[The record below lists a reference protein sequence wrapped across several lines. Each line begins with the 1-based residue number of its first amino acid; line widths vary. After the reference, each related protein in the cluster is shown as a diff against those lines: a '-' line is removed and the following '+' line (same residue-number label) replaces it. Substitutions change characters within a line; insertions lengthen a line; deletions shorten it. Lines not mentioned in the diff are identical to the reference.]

1 MTKMGFSLSPQG
13 SPGVK
18 GSRGHRGEE
27 GEPVSFCDSLPS
39 TFFPFPLKKL
49 YFPQGIVGF
58 CLYAFCS
65 LRGGVG
71 CFFPP
76 SLFLHHEGLA
86 ESTCRG
92 KKGAESLTL
101 CLARFWGAARNWA
114 LSLCPCIG

>member
-1 MTKMGFSLSPQG
+1 MGFSLSPQG

-71 CFFPP
+71 CFFPLLFVCITRDLLNLLVGERREQSHLRCAWHVFGGRQGTGHCP
-76 SLFLHHEGLA
+76 SA
-86 ESTCRG
+86 P
-92 KKGAESLTL
+92 A
-101 CLARFWGAARNWA
+101 
-114 LSLCPCIG
+114 